1 MRRRTN
7 RRGGGGGWHWAL
19 VAACLALTAL
29 PAGARE
35 RIRGK
40 LLDLQVKLGQGWG
53 IMRDVPP
60 PPAARAE
67 SSRVALLE
75 NQLLRLKR
83 LLADAGAHRDV
94 VEQAPDT
101 SLIPAVA
108 YPLAQATLY
117 LASAPKSNS
126 AGTALSAARQ
136 AIKDG
141 ADVIVPLHLRN
152 EAFSAAE
159 LGHGRG
165 YKYAHDFPGHFVK
178 QDHLPESERE
188 RRFYRPSGTGAEVD
202 AARRL
207 REWWG
212 ERYRDPPADPETG
225 DLLS

>member
-1 MRRRTN
+1 MVAVTLSATAVTSAGAAQLGIAEVTLLVVRPDGHVGLRADRE
-7 RRGGGGGWHWAL
+7 H
-19 VAACLALTAL
+19 VAALAAYQAVERLGL
-29 PAGARE
+29 PEA
-35 RIRGK
+35 
-40 LLDLQVKLGQGWG
+40 
-53 IMRDVPP
+53 
-60 PPAARAE
+60 
-67 SSRVALLE
+67 
-75 NQLLRLKR
+75 
-83 LLADAGAHRDV
+83 
-94 VEQAPDT
+94 T
-101 SLIPAVA
+101 

-141 ADVIVPLHLRN
+141 ADVTVPLHLRN
-152 EAFSAAE
+152 EAFSAAAE

-178 QDHLPESERE
+178 QEHLPESERE

-212 ERYRDPPADPETG
+212 ERYRDLP
-225 DLLS
+225 S